1 MRVLRFLLKGK
12 RAHFRRFYTN
22 SSGLTYPVPPPASL
36 KGLLGAALGLGP
48 EYAQR
53 LSGLYLSVRPEGA
66 LRHLFQTVNHLF
78 LKGGKLEELR
88 GLHQEGR
95 TQIPLQFL
103 VGKEGNPVA
112 FEAYVA
118 GEEGLVERL
127 KRALEAPQYPLALG
141 PAYALAWVEGV
152 ELLEGEVQMGWE
164 GEGIGWWR
172 VEALTLKEIPSRVR
186 LYRDRFPVA
195 LGPDRSALRVEELA
209 LEAEGK
215 PIPIRYQGE
224 VLVLGGTGV
233 GVVQV

>member
-22 SSGLTYPVPPPASL
+22 SSGLTYPVPPPSTL

-48 EYAQR
+48 EYAQE
-53 LSGLYLSVRPEGA
+53 LSGLYLSVRPKGA

-78 LKGGKLEELR
+78 LKEGKLEELR

-103 VGKEGNPVA
+103 VGEEGNPVA

-127 KRALEAPQYPLALG
+127 KKALEDPQYPLALG
-141 PAYALAWVEGV
+141 PAYALAWVEEV
-152 ELLEGEVQMGWE
+152 ELLEGELQKGWA
-164 GEGIGWWR
+164 GEGIGWWK
-172 VEALTLKEIPSRVR
+172 VEALTLEEIPSGVR
-186 LYRDRFPVA
+186 LFRDRFPID
-195 LGPDRSALRVEELA
+195 LDSDRLPLKVKELA